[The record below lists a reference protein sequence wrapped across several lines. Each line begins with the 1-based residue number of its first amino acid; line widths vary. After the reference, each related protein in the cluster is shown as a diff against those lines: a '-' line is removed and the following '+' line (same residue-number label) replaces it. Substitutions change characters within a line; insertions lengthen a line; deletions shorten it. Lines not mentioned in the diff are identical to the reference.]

1 MGLEAMI
8 LKPQNPDPSPVITED
23 TGDMAAQMA
32 CISGVLSIDHGLAY
46 EA

>member
-8 LKPQNPDPSPVITED
+8 LKPQNPDPSPVITEG
-23 TGDMAAQMA
+23 TGDTAAQMS